1 VSSDAFPAAIA
12 SLRDDIDAAL
22 AASFMLEPDPDLK
35 RYLYRPAADFTAA
48 GGKRTRPA
56 LVCLGAMVSGTPAR
70 AALSAAAAVE
80 HFQSAA
86 LVHDDI
92 ADESLTRR
100 GVPCVHVTQGV
111 GPAINVGD
119 CALVESFAC
128 IIQDASLSADKRIAL
143 LGELQEMMARTIEG
157 QALDLGWARDGRWD
171 IAPGDYLKMA
181 TLKTAHYSAA
191 TPLVLGAIVAGADE
205 AHVEALRRMGLS
217 GGLAFQLQDDL
228 LNLVGDAEAQGKDFR
243 SDITEGKRTLLV
255 VEALSRLD
263 ASKRDELIGLLES
276 HTANPDDLAYAVRLI
291 ESSGAVD
298 AVRTLAETLAGEA
311 DEALASVDWPDALD
325 GSLEALEAM
334 PGYFIDRRA

>member
-1 VSSDAFPAAIA
+1 
-12 SLRDDIDAAL
+12 
-22 AASFMLEPDPDLK
+22 
-35 RYLYRPAADFTAA
+35 
-48 GGKRTRPA
+48 
-56 LVCLGAMVSGTPAR
+56 
-70 AALSAAAAVE
+70 
-80 HFQSAA
+80 
-86 LVHDDI
+86 
-92 ADESLTRR
+92 
-100 GVPCVHVTQGV
+100 
-111 GPAINVGD
+111 
-119 CALVESFAC
+119 
-128 IIQDASLSADKRIAL
+128 
-143 LGELQEMMARTIEG
+143 
-157 QALDLGWARDGRWD
+157 
-171 IAPGDYLKMA
+171 MA